1 MRNQMRKLPIFAF
14 LAMAMFSLAVCAQT
28 KKPIFREI
36 DVSTVDK
43 KRTIALGGD
52 LKDNAD
58 ILIKSGDLFV
68 LDGNFGNTERLAIRV
83 TGEGKVQEMIFDYRS
98 DKDYEKTV
106 ANYTKDLGTP
116 KTIQTLSS
124 AIVTVRMVAWDDG
137 KTRFE
142 IVEVKANDHTIVS
155 SALIDKNPK

>member
-1 MRNQMRKLPIFAF
+1 MDSLPRKLTF
-14 LAMAMFSLAVCAQT
+14 LAFVVMAMLPLSNCAQT
-28 KKPIFREI
+28 KTPIFREI

-43 KRTIALGGD
+43 KRSITLGGD
-52 LKDNAD
+52 LKENAD
-58 ILIKSGDLFV
+58 ILIKSGDVFV

-98 DKDYEKTV
+98 DKDYDKTV
-106 ANYTKDLGTP
+106 ASYTKDLGTP
-116 KTIQTLSS
+116 KTNQTLPS

-142 IVEVKANDHTIVS
+142 IVETITNGQVTIS
-155 SALIDKNPK
+155 SVLIDKNPK